1 MTAVALPPVE
11 TVTLPPRGR
20 VGILGVVLTES
31 AFFGIFVWAYVF
43 YVGKSATGP
52 QPADVLE
59 LPILGSVCLLASSAT
74 IALAV
79 RALRGGHVT
88 PFAAWWIV
96 TFLLGAGFLGT
107 TGVEWHTLIWEKGL
121 TIRTNLFGTTYYALV
136 GLHAMHVL
144 VGVLLIGLV
153 AVLTLR
159 GHVGAEHAERTEVL
173 SWYWH
178 FVDTVWVVV
187 FLTVYVVG
195 R

>member
-1 MTAVALPPVE
+1 MTAVEVPAVEPV
-11 TVTLPPRGR
+11 VLPPRGR
-20 VGILGVVLTES
+20 VGILGLVLTES

-43 YVGKSATGP
+43 YLGKSLTGP

-59 LPILGSVCLLASSAT
+59 LPIAGSICLLASSVT

-79 RALRGGHVT
+79 RALRAGRVGG
-88 PFAAWWIV
+88 FGLWWIV
-96 TFLLGAGFLGT
+96 TWALGVGFLIG
-107 TGVEWHTLIWEKGL
+107 TGVEWHALIWERGL

-136 GLHAMHVL
+136 GLHAMHVV

-153 AVLTLR
+153 AVFTLLGR
-159 GHVGAEHAERTEVL
+159 VRAEHAERTEVL

-187 FLTVYVVG
+187 FVTVYVVG